1 MVTSPE
7 KWSWVEAV
15 KGMACN
21 FSASVVVEVMEVE
34 GFVDGLIRLLSK
46 DFLFRSSSWSLISSR
61 DLEFQTSS
69 LPHRSL

>member
-1 MVTSPE
+1 
-7 KWSWVEAV
+7 VEAV

-46 DFLFRSSSWSLISSR
+46 DFLFRSSS
-61 DLEFQTSS
+61 
-69 LPHRSL
+69 